1 MRNDEELQQW
11 LRDNSAGVYRP
22 ARLAADRIATLTAE
36 RDEQLRLN
44 QIGHERE
51 AALMTDSLLKADEIK
66 WLKAKLHLAVA
77 DLDKAR
83 RERDALVEAVR
94 RANAVS
100 GRSMSLVDIPED
112 EWAEVIALAQQ
123 DQPAGEVL
131 DADTLTIYFRG
142 DITKPHSLTSEDY
155 DKLKASGMLWELY
168 PDAPDHFI
176 AATAR

>member
-1 MRNDEELQQW
+1 MTEQDRKEFEAWASGRYGLIQQDF
-11 LRDNSAGVYRP
+11 LRGVDGYYCKMT
-22 ARLAADRIATLTAE
+22 RLAYA
-36 RDEQLRLN
+36 
-44 QIGHERE
+44 
-51 AALMTDSLLKADEIK
+51 S
-66 WLKAKLHLAVA
+66 WLA
-77 DLDKAR
+77 AR
-83 RERDALVEAVR
+83 RSQSEQVRELVEAVKYAR
-94 RANAVS
+94 RMMKPDTDTAY
-100 GRSMSLVDIPED
+100 VD
-112 EWAEVIALAQQ
+112 AALAQQ

>member
-1 MRNDEELQQW
+1 MSERKPKEYLSDEDIMDYHRETVATESEQSELRFTLQAIALW
-11 LRDNSAGVYRP
+11 IGKYD
-22 ARLAADRIATLTAE
+22 AANATIATLTAE
-36 RDEQLRLN
+36 RD
-44 QIGHERE
+44 
-51 AALMTDSLLKADEIK
+51 
-66 WLKAKLHLAVA
+66 
-77 DLDKAR
+77 
-83 RERDALVEAVR
+83 ALVAAVR
-94 RANAVS
+94 QTESVTKDKTDKQQASEWMMVDAKEWRAV
-100 GRSMSLVDIPED
+100 L
-112 EWAEVIALAQQ
+112 ALAQQ

>member
-1 MRNDEELQQW
+1 MSDEDMDALSIAYMKGKRRGQA
-11 LRDNSAGVYRP
+11 LSRAT
-22 ARLAADRIATLTAE
+22 IATLTAE

>member
-1 MRNDEELQQW
+1 MNDTVALKQ
-11 LRDNSAGVYRP
+11 LTDLVAAGKCTDSERKLVN
-22 ARLAADRIATLTAE
+22 AIAQMDEMLTAA
-36 RDEQLRLN
+36 EQK
-44 QIGHERE
+44 H
-51 AALMTDSLLKADEIK
+51 A
-66 WLKAKLHLAVA
+66 
-77 DLDKAR
+77 
-83 RERDALVEAVR
+83 ALVELLR
-94 RANAVS
+94 RA
-100 GRSMSLVDIPED
+100 RSDIFQTARSNQCNLTGKDISFLHDAAQPERIGKTPVHQSDITESLSLVKEID
-112 EWAEVIALAQQ
+112 AALAQQ